1 MVDAF
6 LLNWTLAQLLAVL
19 IIMIRVGP
27 LIFLM
32 PILGSRSVPVQVKVM
47 FTLMTALVLVPV
59 VPVSP
64 AALPQTVVGLTRF
77 VMMEVFFGA
86 TLAIFVRL
94 VFGAVE
100 TAGQMVGIQMGMG
113 MANVINPEFGSQ
125 VSPIGQ
131 FWNILAILV
140 FLSIDGHHFF
150 FRTMV
155 DSFAWVAPGQMRL
168 TQATFD
174 GLMLGTAHMFVLAGK
189 IMAPAATALFFSHL
203 AMGIMA
209 KTVPQIP
216 ILIVGLPINITIGLV
231 FVALSLGFFLPLMLQ
246 NFEMLGRLLPK
257 LAQGLGG

>member
-6 LLNWTLAQLLAVL
+6 LLNWTLAQFLTMI
-19 IIMIRVGP
+19 IIMTRVGP
-27 LIFLM
+27 LLFLM

-47 FTLMTALVLVPV
+47 FSLMTALVLVPV

-64 AALPQTVVGLTRF
+64 TVLPQTLVGLIQF
-77 VMMEVFFGA
+77 VLLEVVFGA

-113 MANVINPEFGSQ
+113 LANVINPEFGSQ

-131 FWNILAILV
+131 FWNILAILL

-150 FRTMV
+150 FRTLV
-155 DSFAWVAPGQMRL
+155 ESFAWVAPGQLRL
-168 TQATFD
+168 NQATYE
-174 GLMLGTAHMFVLAGK
+174 GLMQGVAHMFVLAVK
-189 IMAPAATALFFSHL
+189 IMAPAAAALFFSHV
-203 AMGIMA
+203 AMGIIA

-216 ILIVGLPINITIGLV
+216 ILVVGLPINIAVGLV

-246 NFEMLGRLLPK
+246 NFEILGRLLPK
-257 LAQGLGG
+257 IAQGMGG